1 MRENGANAWRAQLLA
16 LLQRRRQAQ
25 KAIALFIPEASAAA
39 RDAGALPASSLA
51 LKLLRAAVESRRPE
65 WTQAL
70 AVERDPKRQRLSD
83 GGKNDVVFAAKLAQ
97 SIVKTYAPTS
107 AAAVKE
113 TGRQLSISSLECL

>member
-51 LKLLRAAVESRRPE
+51 LKLLRAAVESPPE